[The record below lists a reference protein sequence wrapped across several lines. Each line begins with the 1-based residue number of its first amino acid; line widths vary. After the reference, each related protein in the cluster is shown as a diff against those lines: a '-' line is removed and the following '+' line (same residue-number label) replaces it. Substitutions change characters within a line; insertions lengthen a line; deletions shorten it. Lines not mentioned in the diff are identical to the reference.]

1 MAHDAKTNV
10 SYSFPAKLH
19 IPFSSDR
26 YFDHKRFNA
35 AMQEQFGCTLSYCSV
50 EIGSH
55 LDKLS
60 LGESEDAVGDASSQQ
75 YNSVGDVEP
84 DREKLIDLGF
94 LNKLRIKNRKHSGN
108 GEESSR
114 KKKARISI
122 FASFFSLFS
131 RNNEE
136 LASDGTESTMEWD
149 EPFFPTRIY
158 VRNNMRKIF
167 GLYLKDVGMV
177 GPMKRPTVLIGS
189 PGVGKSVL
197 FFLAAI
203 YRCSQKEVEDND
215 GNKIKIDGPN
225 TSIYYRW
232 ARSDPYVS
240 VFIMF
245 QDKDQKDGEHKV
257 HVLFTRSLNKDHIS
271 SLSDLDR
278 FIRLHLKLDREHY
291 FAFVDGPNYTETDKT
306 LKGKY
311 DYFCTS
317 GGITTFKDDQGES
330 RHWILN
336 GWIKDE
342 AIQALITLH
351 VRQDYPIAEGAVE
364 DTESEMDKQ
373 HLKEI
378 LEKAYRAYWLCG
390 GRIRSLLK
398 AYDDFEK
405 EQNIV
410 NQMLG
415 ELSKND
421 IILAGSE
428 TDLAGGKNQDR
439 LRTMFR
445 AISGDIDERM
455 ASCFVVEAPFKLLY
469 AANRVAVAQW
479 VEAYNKVK
487 VGCPKFIGGG
497 FFEMAVH
504 RWIEANGTVRTITRP
519 IPPIASVC
527 MSSGSGA
534 EGVAMLIKKNV
545 YWVPSICNFSN
556 IDSAV
561 VIGNILHV
569 FQMTIKKKHGFNLMT
584 FVENFAL
591 PVWKILPFNVVFIHI
606 VVPMDTEFDCGDFMT
621 NLAKQGTDAM
631 NKPASLR
638 SSKKRPFQVLD
649 PTSGIQGFFIDTQPL
664 PLNVNMK
671 DVTALGKSLETL
683 LGKIA
688 SITYTTDDME
698 NDMKNDTHR
707 DPPHIWILCNEL
719 HPTGGTPED

>member
-94 LNKLRIKNRKHSGN
+94 LNKLRVKNRKHSGN

-504 RWIEANGTVRTITRP
+504 RWIQTNGTDTANKSSP
-519 IPPIASVC
+519 I
-527 MSSGSGA
+527 
-534 EGVAMLIKKNV
+534 KNV
-545 YWVPSICNFSN
+545 CWSVGTGADDVDMMMKRNMYFVPSTCNFSN
-556 IDSAV
+556 IDSALV
-561 VIGNILHV
+561 VDNILHV
-569 FQMTIKKKHGFNLMT
+569 FQMTAGKQHSFNLMT
-584 FVENFAL
+584 FVNNFAL
-591 PVWKILPFNVVFIHI
+591 PVWKTLPFNFVFIH
-606 VVPMDTEFDCGDFMT
+606 VVIPSGTTFPFKDLKAK
-621 NLAKQGTDAM
+621 LAKQIDKAKTELSTRT
-631 NKPASLR
+631 NKATS
-638 SSKKRPFQVLD
+638 FGILD
-649 PTSGIQGFFIDTQPL
+649 PISDIEDSFIIDLKPFPHVVDMTSAST
-664 PLNVNMK
+664 
-671 DVTALGKSLETL
+671 LGKYLKIL
-683 LGKIA
+683 LKDLTKTNHTGQPV
-688 SITYTTDDME
+688 
-698 NDMKNDTHR
+698 R
-707 DPPHIWILCNEL
+707 ILVEQS
-719 HPTGGTPED
+719 